1 MKKWNKKWL
10 ACALLGC
17 LFLTGCDG
25 QTLSLEEALL
35 QNGRGEFA
43 GEETQDAQ
51 TLSQSEERPV
61 ENLVVYVCGS
71 VNAPGVYELP
81 EGSRIVA
88 AIEAAGGFSFD
99 AATEAINLAE
109 PLQDGM
115 QVNVPSLEE
124 IAEEKVLQ
132 ERAENGLVNINK
144 ATEEELCT
152 LPGIGESKAVSII
165 KYREENGPFQNTE
178 EMKNV
183 SGIGENLFLQIV
195 DRIYIE

>member
-10 ACALLGC
+10 SCALLGC

-35 QNGRGEFA
+35 QNGQGEFA

-144 ATEEELCT
+144 ATEEELCS
-152 LPGIGESKAVSII
+152 LPGIGKSKAISII

>member
-1 MKKWNKKWL
+1 MKKWNKKYL
-10 ACALLGC
+10 LCALLGC
-17 LFLTGCDG
+17 LFLTGCDS
-25 QTLSLEEALL
+25 TTISLEEALL
-35 QNGRGEFA
+35 QNGQGEFVEA
-43 GEETQDAQ
+43 ETQDAQ
-51 TLSQSEERPV
+51 ALSQSEERPV

-115 QVNVPSLEE
+115 QVNVPSVEDE
-124 IAEEKVLQ
+124 AEAKLLQ